1 MRPLLCYCI
10 SALCHFTT
18 GRQGILQRKKL
29 QFKEWLACSHQ
40 SCRQERQHPYSG
52 KLVWLC
58 WRVVRVW
65 YLGAIHTNGDG
76 TEVVDS
82 EVMAEVLIERNTAM
96 YVYVGRE
103 VQQEEPQSIGLL

>member
-1 MRPLLCYCI
+1 M
-10 SALCHFTT
+10 
-18 GRQGILQRKKL
+18 
-29 QFKEWLACSHQ
+29 
-40 SCRQERQHPYSG
+40 
-52 KLVWLC
+52 
-58 WRVVRVW
+58 VRVW

-103 VQQEEPQSIGLL
+103 AQQEEPQSMGLL